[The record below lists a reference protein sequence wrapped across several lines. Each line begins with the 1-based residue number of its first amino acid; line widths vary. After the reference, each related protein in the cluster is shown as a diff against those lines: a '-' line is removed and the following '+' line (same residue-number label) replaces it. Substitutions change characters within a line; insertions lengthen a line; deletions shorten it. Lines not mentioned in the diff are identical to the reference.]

1 MTFSILAC
9 APEQGLLGMAIASS
23 PIAVGA
29 RCLHLAPGLGV
40 VASQGL
46 TDPALGPR
54 LLGLLAAG
62 AAPEAALAA
71 LAGTP
76 LLAARQLAILDAAGR
91 AAAFTGAG
99 PEPHK
104 GELLGPG
111 FVVLGNHLASAR
123 VLPAMREAFLARAGE
138 MLETRLMA
146 ALLAG
151 RDAGGD
157 RAGCRSAAIRVAAA
171 APPRTDLRVD
181 WAPAGAADAAEC
193 LAALLRRWLPLI
205 PYYERRPADPSL
217 GDWEAWSP
225 AG

>member
-9 APEQGLLGMAIASS
+9 EPERGLLGMAIASS
-23 PIAVGA
+23 PMAVGA

-40 VASQGL
+40 AASQGL

-62 AAPEAALAA
+62 ATPEAALAA

-76 LLAARQLAILDAAGR
+76 LLATRQLAILDAAGR
-91 AAAFTGAG
+91 GAAFTGDG

-104 GELLGPG
+104 GGIIGPG
-111 FVVLGNHLASAR
+111 FVVLGNHLASPQ
-123 VLPAMREAFLARAGE
+123 VLPAMREAFLAAAGE
-138 MLETRLMA
+138 VLERRLMA
-146 ALLAG
+146 ALLAR

-157 RAGCRSAAIRVAAA
+157 RAGCRSAAIRVGAAA
-171 APPRTDLRVD
+171 PRTDLRVD
-181 WAPAGAADAAEC
+181 WAPGGGAADAAES

-205 PYYERRPADPSL
+205 PYYERRPSDPSL